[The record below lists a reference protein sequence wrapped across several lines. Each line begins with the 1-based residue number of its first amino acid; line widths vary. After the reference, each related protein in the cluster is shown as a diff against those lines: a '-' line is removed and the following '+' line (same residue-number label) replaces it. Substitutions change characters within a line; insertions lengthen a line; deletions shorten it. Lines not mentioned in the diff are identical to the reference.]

1 MAFDNSPLQVVGK
14 LFVIK
19 TTTTNSEGTTN
30 GFFARLLTNS
40 EQNPNDWSDFS
51 EFCPEPEGQVTTM
64 EILKNKKA
72 EIIISLQP
80 VDSDGLMDNFG
91 NEYVAIES
99 VED

>member
-1 MAFDNSPLQVVGK
+1 MPFDNSPLQVVGK

-30 GFFARLLTNS
+30 GFFARILTNS

>member
-1 MAFDNSPLQVVGK
+1 MPFDNSPLQVVGK

-72 EIIISLQP
+72 EIIVSLQP

-91 NEYVAIES
+91 NEYIAIES